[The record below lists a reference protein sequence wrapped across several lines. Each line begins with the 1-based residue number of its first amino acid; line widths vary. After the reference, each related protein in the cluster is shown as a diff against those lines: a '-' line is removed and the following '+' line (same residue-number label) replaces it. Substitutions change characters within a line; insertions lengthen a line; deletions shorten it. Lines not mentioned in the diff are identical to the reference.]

1 LRLNHQKDISG
12 FDSNIKAPVQTS
24 ITSNYGGFTAEV
36 GLGFNFLTQIFS
48 RSEDRLALEIIN
60 PIINEKNGLQ
70 MKDKTQIVFGFQKS
84 F

>member
-1 LRLNHQKDISG
+1 
-12 FDSNIKAPVQTS
+12 
-24 ITSNYGGFTAEV
+24 
-36 GLGFNFLTQIFS
+36 
-48 RSEDRLALEIIN
+48 LEIIN